1 MVTNRGLEKGLDAKY
16 FRREVSLKETVSHEV
31 FLSIHEIEPRKDQP
45 RKIFDE
51 DSLQEL
57 AHSIKQYGMI
67 QPLVVQKRDELY
79 EIIAGE
85 RRWRAARVAGLK
97 KVPVIIREYS
107 KQEIAEISL
116 IENIQRQDLN
126 PIEEAKAYQILIQE
140 FHLKQ
145 EELAEKLCKSRT
157 AITNTMR
164 LLKLDNRV
172 QQLIINN
179 SISNGH
185 GRALLAI
192 EDMDLQYALANKIID
207 EKLSVREIEKLMK
220 HLSKE
225 KPKKKKQVEVKDD
238 FIFHDLEE
246 KMKRII
252 GTKVMI
258 NRKQNGTG
266 KIEID
271 YYSEDELERIVE
283 LLMGIQE

>member
-1 MVTNRGLEKGLDAKY
+1 MILKLHLYEKGTKIDIIEITAK
-16 FRREVSLKETVSHEV
+16 KAN
-31 FLSIHEIEPRKDQP
+31 I
-45 RKIFDE
+45 KI
-51 DSLQEL
+51 
-57 AHSIKQYGMI
+57 G
-67 QPLVVQKRDELY
+67 R
-79 EIIAGE
+79 GE
-85 RRWRAARVAGLK
+85 
-97 KVPVIIREYS
+97 E
-107 KQEIAEISL
+107 
-116 IENIQRQDLN
+116 
-126 PIEEAKAYQILIQE
+126 
-140 FHLKQ
+140 
-145 EELAEKLCKSRT
+145 C
-157 AITNTMR
+157 AIG
-164 LLKLDNRV
+164 
-172 QQLIINN
+172 IINN

-258 NRKQNGTG
+258 NRKKNGTG